1 MYKIIL
7 AKRVRSQLQNHTA
20 FLSRVSL
27 PAAKKM
33 RNSFAD
39 ILVRL
44 KENPFQFPIDPVF
57 AELNLPYRKALFE
70 GKYKVLFFVSNDK
83 VFIDSVVDC
92 RQQVDK
98 AF

>member
-7 AKRVRSQLQNHTA
+7 AKRARFQLLNHIS

-27 PAAKKM
+27 PAAK
-33 RNSFAD
+33 RLRSSFND
-39 ILVRL
+39 VLFRL
-44 KENPFQFPIDPVF
+44 KENPFQFPIDPIF
-57 AELNLPYRKALFE
+57 AELNLQYRKALFE
-70 GKYKVLFFVSNDK
+70 GRYKVLFIVCNRD
-83 VFIDSVVDC
+83 VIIDSVVDC